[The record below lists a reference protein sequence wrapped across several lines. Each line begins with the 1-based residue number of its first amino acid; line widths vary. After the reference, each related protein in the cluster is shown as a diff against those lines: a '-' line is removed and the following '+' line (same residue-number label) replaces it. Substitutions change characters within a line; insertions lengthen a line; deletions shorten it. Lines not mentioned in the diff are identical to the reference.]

1 MSRRTSRRAR
11 LYITRVDPWS
21 VTKAAFVL
29 SLALGVVLV
38 LVVVGTYWLVASTG
52 VVDTTSTAIDDVLG
66 TGEFDVLPAI
76 EFSRVVGFASLVAL
90 AQVISITALATLVS
104 FVYNI
109 AATLTGGLEVVLA
122 ED

>member
-1 MSRRTSRRAR
+1 MSRSTSRRAR

-52 VVDTTSTAIDDVLG
+52 VVDTASTAVDDVLG

-76 EFSRVVGFASLVAL
+76 ELSRVVGFASLVAL

>member
-1 MSRRTSRRAR
+1 MSRRGYRRAR
-11 LYITRVDPWS
+11 LYLTRVDPWS
-21 VTKAAFVL
+21 VTKVAFVL

-38 LVVVGTYWLVASTG
+38 LVVAGTYYLVASTG
-52 VVDTTSTAIDDVLG
+52 VVDTLSTTVDDVLG

-76 EFSRVVGFASLVAL
+76 EFSRVLGFSSLLAL
-90 AQVISITALATLVS
+90 AQVVSLTALATLLS

-109 AATLTGGLEVVLA
+109 AATLTGGVEVVLA